1 MVDSG
6 VDVVEHWR
14 HSCDY
19 LFIFYFIGSD
29 RVVQIALFGR
39 LAAVLSGH
47 FIFHLLCKIPH
58 IITSCCL
65 CACKQVPYMSLVM
78 WQCAYTCICIQYVQ
92 ECMNNYIL
100 RAFLNTHCMFT
111 PLLPSSTPSLGEWSC
126 GSSLCWSVSSSTPN
140 TQKHD
145 WVTCICMHKCIA
157 LCITW
162 HRSTLVHFRH
172 LYLICTKIRVK
183 CIIIMLT

>member
-47 FIFHLLCKIPH
+47 LIFHLLCKIPH
-58 IITSCCL
+58 IVTGCCL

-78 WQCAYTCICIQYVQ
+78 
-92 ECMNNYIL
+92 
-100 RAFLNTHCMFT
+100 
-111 PLLPSSTPSLGEWSC
+111 
-126 GSSLCWSVSSSTPN
+126 
-140 TQKHD
+140 
-145 WVTCICMHKCIA
+145 
-157 LCITW
+157 
-162 HRSTLVHFRH
+162 
-172 LYLICTKIRVK
+172 
-183 CIIIMLT
+183 